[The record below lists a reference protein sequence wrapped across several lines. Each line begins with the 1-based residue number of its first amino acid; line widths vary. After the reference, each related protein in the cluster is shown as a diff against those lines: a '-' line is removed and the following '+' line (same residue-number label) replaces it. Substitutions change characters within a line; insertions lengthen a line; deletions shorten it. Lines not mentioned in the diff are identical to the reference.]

1 MTNSSDKALG
11 SGEGPSGSHTSG
23 SHSSQSGQGSG
34 LPTGPEAQPREQ
46 VSEIQR
52 TRILAAMV
60 EVVCDVGF
68 QSASVARVTA
78 RAGVSRRTFY
88 DLYEDR
94 GECFLAVFDEIVA
107 QAGVRVTT
115 AYAREHKWVDGVRA
129 GLFALLVFLD
139 EEPQLAQVSVVQAP
153 AVSPSLLA
161 RRAEILQILIAVIEG
176 GRGLGRGG
184 LEPSPL
190 TGEGVVGAVLSV
202 IHARLLEPSA
212 APLRELLGSLM
223 SMIVLP
229 YLGAGAAQRELTRP
243 IPSAPPGEVRSRSA
257 PDPLSDLDMRLTYRT
272 LRVLAVIDEQ
282 PGISNRGV
290 ADRAGVT
297 DQGQISRLLGRLEGV
312 GLVENTGEGHV
323 RGAPNA
329 WRLTPRGT
337 ELQRAISSEAE
348 LGAV

>member
-1 MTNSSDKALG
+1 M
-11 SGEGPSGSHTSG
+11 
-23 SHSSQSGQGSG
+23 
-34 LPTGPEAQPREQ
+34 
-46 VSEIQR
+46 
-52 TRILAAMV
+52 RILAAMV

-68 QSASVARVTA
+68 QAASVARVTG

-107 QAGVRVTT
+107 QAGTRVTA
-115 AYAREHKWVDGVRA
+115 AYEGEHKWVDGVRA
-129 GLFALLVFLD
+129 GLLALLAFLD
-139 EEPQLAQVSVVQAP
+139 EEPELARVCVVQAP
-153 AVSPSLLA
+153 AVSPALLA
-161 RRAEILQILIAVIEG
+161 RRTEILHTLIAVIEG

-190 TGEGVVGAVLSV
+190 TGEGIIGAVLSV
-202 IHARLLEPSA
+202 IHARLLEPSS

-229 YLGAGAAQRELTRP
+229 YLGAGAAQRELIRP
-243 IPSAPPGEVRSRSA
+243 VPPAPPGEARPRST
-257 PDPLSDLDMRLTYRT
+257 PDPLGDLDLRLTYRT
-272 LRVLAVIDEQ
+272 LRVLGVIDEQ
-282 PGISNRGV
+282 PGISNREV

-312 GLVENTGEGHV
+312 GLLENIGEGHV

-329 WRLTPRGT
+329 WRLTVRGA
-337 ELQRAISSEAE
+337 EVQRAISSEAE
-348 LGAV
+348 LGAA